1 MEINF
6 GLGIDIT
13 FKGVMMIGKNKVFM
27 IFVLTFYLIS
37 FSSLKAFGYSNSA
50 LNDNKIKVKEQVK
63 KYAVLFPMALPF
75 LFIINA
81 QKNIVAYPG
90 FGVKSIPYF
99 SGNLILKKE
108 PDFIKRTTDIGYP
121 MEPNMEEI
129 VKLHPDFVVDSS
141 FAKLTN
147 RRLKDLGIRIVTFS
161 GSFGNIDDLLDG
173 VLRLGKYTGHL
184 HSAKM
189 FVNYYKSVLR
199 VVKAKLYRQK
209 KHPKVLFL
217 SFEGPSGNR
226 LTAGGR
232 FDTLVNDMIKNAG
245 CVSVSKNVKGMFG
258 MISIEDIL
266 KWNPDFIILG
276 RGGNPKEI
284 YRNSLLRSVEAVK
297 EKRVFKVPIDGEKY
311 SNWFAPE
318 KSCLGLLWLAKVT
331 HPNLFKNVN
340 LWQYAEYYYKSFW
353 GLDIKEMK
361 IEGYIP

>member
-1 MEINF
+1 MR
-6 GLGIDIT
+6 
-13 FKGVMMIGKNKVFM
+13 GKDRVFV
-27 IFVLTFYLIS
+27 IFVLMLYLAL
-37 FSSLKAFGYSNSA
+37 FGPLKAFGCSNGSLKA
-50 LNDNKIKVKEQVK
+50 NETMVEKQVK
-63 KYAVLFPMALPF
+63 RYAVLFPMALPF

-81 QKNIVAYPG
+81 QRGIVAYPG

-108 PDFIKRTTDIGYP
+108 PDFMKRTVDIGYP

-129 VKLHPDFVVDSS
+129 VKLHPDLVVDSP

-147 RRLKDLGIRIVTFS
+147 KRLKELGIQVITFS
-161 GSFGNIDDLLDG
+161 GSFGDVDKLLNG
-173 VLRLGKYTGHL
+173 VLKLGKYTGHL
-184 HSAKM
+184 HSAKE
-189 FVNYYKSVLR
+189 FVDYYRNILKIVIARLRKS
-199 VVKAKLYRQK
+199 K
-209 KHPKVLFL
+209 KHPKILFL
-217 SFEGPSGNR
+217 SFEGPGGNR

-232 FDTLVNDMIKNAG
+232 FDTLVNDLIEKAG
-245 CVSVSKNVKGMFG
+245 CISVSKNIKGMFG
-258 MISIEDIL
+258 MISLENIL

-284 YRNSLLRSVEAVK
+284 YENRLLKSVEAVK
-297 EKRVFKVPIDGEKY
+297 EKRVFKVPTDGKKY

-340 LWQYAEYYYKSFW
+340 LWQYAEHYYESFW
-353 GLDIKEMK
+353 GLSIKKIK

>member
-1 MEINF
+1 MRE
-6 GLGIDIT
+6 
-13 FKGVMMIGKNKVFM
+13 KNKVFV
-27 IFVLTFYLIS
+27 IFVLMLYLAL
-37 FSSLKAFGYSNSA
+37 FNSLKAFGYSNGA
-50 LNDNKIKVKEQVK
+50 LNDNKIRAKEQVK

-81 QKNIVAYPG
+81 QKGIVAYPG

-129 VKLHPDFVVDSS
+129 VKLHPNFVVDSS

-147 RRLKDLGIRIVTFS
+147 KRLKELGIRVVTFS
-161 GSFGNIDDLLDG
+161 GSFGNVDDLLDG
-173 VLRLGKYTGHL
+173 ILELGKYTGHL
-184 HSAKM
+184 YSARM
-189 FVNYYKSVLR
+189 FVNFYRSILKIVR
-199 VVKAKLYRQK
+199 VRLHGSK
-209 KHPKVLFL
+209 KRPKVLFL

-245 CVSVSKNVKGMFG
+245 CVSVSRNVRGMFG
-258 MISIEDIL
+258 IISIEDIL
-266 KWNPDFIILG
+266 KWNPDFIVLG

-284 YRNSLLRSVEAVK
+284 YRNRLLRSVRAIK
-297 EKRVFKVPIDGEKY
+297 EKRVFKVPTDGPRY
-311 SNWFAPE
+311 SDWFAPE

-340 LWQYAEYYYKSFW
+340 LWQYAEHYYESFW
-353 GLDIKEMK
+353 GLSIKKIK